1 MKITFTTLAI
11 SMIVMSVYAQ
21 SPGTVKIWPGQVPG
35 EREAKQPPEI
45 SPNHDRNV
53 TRIAKVTDPAFVV
66 YKPAIPNSSGAGVIV
81 CPGGG
86 YHILAADLEGY
97 EVAQWLNSLGITA
110 FVLQYR
116 VPQKQAGALQD
127 VQRAIRLIR
136 SRTGDYGIDPDKL
149 GVMGFSA
156 GGSLSARASTLYG
169 EATYEPVD
177 AADTLSARPDFS
189 LLIYPAYLDQ
199 GENRALTSEL
209 KVNENTP
216 PMFIFGTADDKHGN
230 SALVMATAL
239 RDEQVPVDLHFMAEG
254 GHGYGLRPGNIA
266 ADTWPALAA
275 EWLKRVIAE

>member
-21 SPGTVKIWPGQVPG
+21 SPGTVKVWPGKVPG
-35 EREAKQPPEI
+35 ETEAKQPPEI

-66 YKPAIPNSSGAGVIV
+66 YKPSIPSSSGAGVVV

-86 YHILAADLEGY
+86 YHILAVDLEGY

-116 VPQKQAGALQD
+116 VPQKQEGALQD
-127 VQRAIRLIR
+127 AQRTLRIIR
-136 SRTGDYGIDPDKL
+136 SRANEWGINPDKL
-149 GVMGFSA
+149 GIMGFSA
-156 GGSLSARASTLYG
+156 GGSLSARASTRFT
-169 EATYEPVD
+169 ETTYEPVD
-177 AADTLSARPDFS
+177 AADTLSPRPDFS

-199 GENRALTSEL
+199 GENRALTPEL
-209 KVNENTP
+209 TVDENTP
-216 PMFIFGTADDKHGN
+216 PMFVFGTADDKYGN

-239 RDEQVPVDLHFMAEG
+239 RDQKVPVDLHFMAEG

-275 EWLKRVIAE
+275 AWLKRVIAD